1 MKATV
6 SIVVMLFVAQLK
18 ERRDIEVNLQQK
30 KIRAALD
37 RIDNCLTT
45 INTDKEWLSYLAF
58 QAKFYHYSYSNTI
71 LIYSQNCEA
80 SYVCG
85 YRAWNKLGR
94 QVRKGASGIM
104 ILAPCFRKSEVFKEP
119 DNKSEYRETEGEK
132 EMRKIISGF
141 RPVYVFDIQDTVGD
155 DSQIPILV
163 KGLSGNSSQEKE
175 IYDKLLAIVC
185 AENEVVEVER
195 TAAKGSFNIET
206 GVISIRSDLQ
216 YLHKIHTL
224 IHEFAHAQDFKLNP
238 NKNICRNQRELVAES
253 VTYIV
258 CEKLKLDVSDYSMG
272 YLKSWLKDVNELK
285 VVADTVQKIAYTII
299 SKLAVSSDTASL
311 FEEGDVDEQ

>member
-6 SIVVMLFVAQLK
+6 SIVVQPAFAQYK
-18 ERRDIEVNLQQK
+18 ERRIMEMK
-30 KIRAALD
+30 KNQDKIKAARD
-37 RIDNCLTT
+37 RIEHCLAT
-45 INTDKEWLSYLAF
+45 IDTDEDWLSFLAF
-58 QAKFYHYSYSNTI
+58 QAKFYHYSYANTI
-71 LIYSQNCEA
+71 LIYSQNREA

-94 QVRKGASGIM
+94 HVRKGANGIM
-104 ILAPCFRKSEVFKEP
+104 VLAPCFRKVEVFIEP
-119 DNKSEYRETEGEK
+119 NNKSEYHEAEGEK

-141 RPVYVFDIQDTVGD
+141 HPVYVFDIQDTVGD
-155 DSQIPILV
+155 DSKIPILV
-163 KGLSGNSSQEKE
+163 KGLSGNSSREKE

-224 IHEFAHAQDFKLNP
+224 IHEFSHAQDFKLNP
-238 NKNICRNQRELVAES
+238 DKNICRNQRELVAES

-258 CEKLKLDVSDYSMG
+258 CEKLKLDISSYSMG

-299 SKLAVSSDTASL
+299 SKLAVASDTASL